1 MSAGK
6 PYLNSGK
13 EYLEQSRIAD
23 WVNDRVNPS
32 DLAEYSEFQKPYAL
46 DKENDNYPDWEWT
59 WPDWNWPPIPD
70 VTIPDPVPNPCSVD
84 EDCVWAGIIGPD
96 TLECGKCYP
105 YTQAHLY
112 IGCDIAPYWAAFGSW
127 ELSGGNGDCYLL
139 FGDQTSLIATVCCD
153 DAASAQT
160 LSLCY
165 NGPLN
170 CTDCISIIVECD
182 ECCEDFTLTGNDTVN
197 RGSTWTGTID
207 PACPGATC
215 EVVSNSGCE
224 LTCEVNGT
232 GSQVTVATG
241 GGQCGGFTVTVT
253 DAGVGAECSANSAS
267 KHVRMIGGN
276 GTWRY
281 KSNSATEECGG
292 AALCNDG
299 GLCGC
304 GYGSSYPYSPCVL
317 ENELKYGLNNGAT
330 FDCSQNYGY
339 SCLAGTTCTCG
350 ASYPGC
356 GGGASCGDPGPACS
370 NPPSWCTAHVWHVCE
385 WRCANSETCS

>member
-6 PYLNSGK
+6 PYLNAGK

-32 DLAEYSEFQKPYAL
+32 DLAEYSEFQKPYTQ
-46 DKENDNYPDWEWT
+46 DKEEDNYPDWEWT
-59 WPDWNWPPIPD
+59 WPDWNWPPIPK

-170 CTDCISIIVECD
+170 CTDCISIVVECE
-182 ECCEDFTLTGNDTVN
+182 ECCEDFTLSGNGTVN
-197 RGSTWTGTID
+197 SGNTWTGTID

-215 EVVSNSGCE
+215 EVTSNSGCD
-224 LTCEVNGT
+224 LACEVNGT
-232 GSQVTVATG
+232 GSQVTVETG
-241 GGQCGGFTVTVT
+241 INDCGGFTVTVT
-253 DAGVGAECSANSAS
+253 DAGVGAECSANNASAY
-267 KHVRMIGGN
+267 VRIIGGT
-276 GTWRY
+276 GAWRFQ
-281 KSNSATEECGG
+281 SAPSCD
-292 AALCNDG
+292 CNDSG
-299 GLCGC
+299 TCGC
-304 GYGSSYPYSPCVL
+304 GYGNATPYSSCTVGIYR
-317 ENELKYGLNNGAT
+317 YGEPTGAT
-330 FDCSQNYGY
+330 FDCLSNWGY
-339 SCLAGTTCTCG
+339 SCHGGTN
-350 ASYPGC
+350 C
-356 GGGASCGDPGPACS
+356 GGGEGGACGEQYTCGDPGPACS
-370 NPPSWCTAHVWHVCE
+370 NPPSWCTCHTFHICE
-385 WRCANSETCS
+385 WKCANDETCS